1 MVLVESTNC
10 SSYSS
15 VLTGFFAEYIY
26 IYIFTTAFRLTGDFV
41 STGLGKVEEETAE
54 YTKSAEHTYKTAD

>member
-1 MVLVESTNC
+1 MI
-10 SSYSS
+10 
-15 VLTGFFAEYIY
+15 FAECIH

-54 YTKSAEHTYKTAD
+54 YTKSAERITSKQPKTGD